1 MKRILGF
8 AAILIFSTEIFA
20 ATLKDA
26 YDRLAAIEEF
36 KAGILSSSLE
46 GFFSDEEMD
55 ALNLLYQVLEGD
67 EYTVN
72 SLNGGMEFSIGEY
85 SLLETKWPTEIRG
98 LFFNEKIN
106 YERSVDI
113 MYSDAMEKK
122 YVPEPQ
128 MTEYQRRD
136 YEYYINDYE
145 TRIRA
150 GEKFFYAELTF
161 KLTHWQGASEYRFE
175 PVALKIYKN
184 SKRPRAIITISETQS
199 KDFFTFT
206 EEKEFRT
213 ERQIDRNNMR
223 IKKLLKDES
232 KNSSPEKAKKKN
244 AVFTEQ
250 KGRRA
255 FYVSAETST
264 DNINFSSTDL
274 TSYKLD
280 NMYGTLTLGL
290 GKFIFSGI
298 SAGIDLTSLNDV
310 PVYSFGGILGLN
322 LNLGNHVRPYGQT
335 SIYARTDDHVV
346 FKTGGGIDFKLGK
359 FMLNLEYC
367 YNWSNNVNS
376 SVKDEKTEKFS
387 SYTAGV
393 GLTW

>member
-1 MKRILGF
+1 MKRLLGL
-8 AAILIFSTEIFA
+8 AVVLIFSARIFS

-26 YDRLAAIEEF
+26 QDRLTAIEEF
-36 KAGILSSSLE
+36 KSGILSSSPN

-72 SLNGGMEFSIGEY
+72 SLSGAMDFSIGEY
-85 SLLETKWPTEIRG
+85 SLVETKWPTEIHG
-98 LFFNEKIN
+98 LFFGGKIN

-122 YVPEPQ
+122 YVPEHE

-184 SKRPRAIITISETQS
+184 SKRPRAIITIDETKS
-199 KDFFTFT
+199 KYFFTFS

-213 ERQIDRNNMR
+213 EKQIEKNNAR
-223 IKKLLKDES
+223 IKRLLKDES
-232 KNSSPEKAKKKN
+232 KNASTEKAKKKDII
-244 AVFTEQ
+244 FREQ

-264 DNINFSSTDL
+264 DNIDFSSTDF

-290 GKFIFSGI
+290 GKFIFAGI
-298 SAGIDLTSLNDV
+298 SAGIDLHSLN
-310 PVYSFGGILGLN
+310 
-322 LNLGNHVRPYGQT
+322 
-335 SIYARTDDHVV
+335 
-346 FKTGGGIDFKLGK
+346 
-359 FMLNLEYC
+359 
-367 YNWSNNVNS
+367 
-376 SVKDEKTEKFS
+376 
-387 SYTAGV
+387 
-393 GLTW
+393 